1 MIAINYLARRYNVY
15 RKAQSERP
23 VGLACGSKNNR
34 RHGTIPQSEGIMQTY
49 AKRNT
54 SPGPFWAV
62 RHIGLLALLL
72 VVMLGMTTST
82 GNAQST
88 SGTILG
94 TVTDSTGAVMG
105 NTTIQLINS
114 ATGTKT

>member
-1 MIAINYLARRYNVY
+1 
-15 RKAQSERP
+15 
-23 VGLACGSKNNR
+23 
-34 RHGTIPQSEGIMQTY
+34 MQTY
-49 AKRNT
+49 AKRHT
-54 SPGPFWAV
+54 SPCPFWPL
-62 RHIGLLALLL
+62 RHIGSVALLL

-105 NTTIQLINS
+105 GTTIQLINL
-114 ATGTKT
+114 ATGAKTTAVSNDSGYY